1 MNSIYW
7 VLCATLVLSWWMTS
21 ATLHQAHRIRLLH
34 APNHRSMHNQ
44 NTPHGGGIGIV
55 AGMLPLGLW
64 TLITQPFSQML
75 YLASLALGLVIALKG
90 LIDDMRPLSAKIRF
104 GIQVAVCI
112 LLLGALENLPIPPYN
127 TITDLTPTLFFPLLV
142 LAGVWWINLFNFMD
156 GIDGLAG
163 SQAIFMLLSATILI
177 LWHNPSNE
185 DLANTTTIQWM
196 IVLAVAIFGFL
207 LHNWAPARIFMGD
220 VGSTFTAFMILFLA
234 LLTIRL
240 GWLNYYTWLILGACF
255 ITDTTYTLVYRLFSG
270 QKWWEA
276 HRSHAYQRVTRHL
289 KSHAKTVLGILTI
302 NLLWLTP
309 LALLSLVFPQY
320 GGVITLL
327 AYLPLIV
334 AVWYLDAGQLE
345 IVPK

>member
-1 MNSIYW
+1 MNAIYW
-7 VLCATLVLSWWMTS
+7 VLFATLVLSWWITS
-21 ATLHQAHRIRLLH
+21 ETIHKAHRIRLLH
-34 APNHRSMHNQ
+34 APNHRSMHTQ
-44 NTPHGGGIGIV
+44 KTPHGGGIGIV
-55 AGMLPLGLW
+55 IGMIPLGLW
-64 TLITQPFSQML
+64 TLITQPFSQIL
-75 YLASLALGLVIALKG
+75 YLASLALGLIIAIKG

-112 LLLGALENLPIPPYN
+112 LLLWALENLPIPPYS

-163 SQAIFMLLSATILI
+163 SQAIFMLVTAAVLI
-177 LWHNPSNE
+177 LWQNPE
-185 DLANTTTIQWM
+185 HIETTTIRWM
-196 IVLAVAIFGFL
+196 LVLAVAIFGFL

-255 ITDTTYTLVYRLFSG
+255 ITDTTYTLLYRLLSG

-276 HRSHAYQRVTRHL
+276 HRSHAYQRITRQIQ
-289 KSHAKTVLGILTI
+289 SHAKTVLGILTI

-309 LALLSLVFPQY
+309 LALLSLVFPHY
-320 GGVITLL
+320 GALIIVV
-327 AYLPLIV
+327 AYLPLII
-334 AVWYLDAGQLE
+334 AVRYLGAGQME